1 MGSNQTLRFSHSK
14 GNEKQ
19 NEKITYGKN
28 ICKQWDQQGLNFQ
41 NTQTVHTIQQQQQK
55 SPLKK

>member
-41 NTQTVHTIQQQQQK
+41 NTQTVHTIQQQQQ
-55 SPLKK
+55 